1 LDLELDRE
9 IGELELDEVWWDYE
23 REDES
28 LDDIEKKARQGKS
41 YAKS

>member
-9 IGELELDEVWWDYE
+9 IGELELDEFWWDYE
-23 REDES
+23 REDGS
-28 LDDIEKKARQGKS
+28 LDDMEKKARQGKS